1 MFDNGCRRVQIRS
14 RGNGESWGL
23 RRRQKRGD
31 EDGVGGFSMTVLPL
45 AIVVRS
51 SSMAA
56 SLECSCSLSN
66 QSSVTPSSKRAKFFS
81 TILTRESIRVLGI
94 HTNRSNQ
101 IGGAKNQKI
110 NEKGN
115 VSG

>member
-1 MFDNGCRRVQIRS
+1 MGVEGFKIWS

-56 SLECSCSLSN
+56 SLECNC
-66 QSSVTPSSKRAKFFS
+66 
-81 TILTRESIRVLGI
+81 
-94 HTNRSNQ
+94 
-101 IGGAKNQKI
+101 
-110 NEKGN
+110 
-115 VSG
+115 